1 MSALASQDTIL
12 KSQTVDLLAN
22 PDTSIYS
29 YTWSPEDVLISNG
42 LASVIAQP
50 QQTTT
55 FEVAVTDSQYP
66 QCSDRAEVTVVVEE
80 LICGPPEIYVPN
92 AFTPDGDGLN
102 DEFLVRGENISE
114 LTFKIYNRWGEL
126 VFESTNQQEGWDG
139 IWNDSRVENGVYV
152 YHLDLTC
159 IDGQEYFEKGN
170 VTILK

>member
-1 MSALASQDTIL
+1 
-12 KSQTVDLLAN
+12 
-22 PDTSIYS
+22 
-29 YTWSPEDVLISNG
+29 
-42 LASVIAQP
+42 
-50 QQTTT
+50 
-55 FEVAVTDSQYP
+55 
-66 QCSDRAEVTVVVEE
+66 VEE

-92 AFTPDGDGLN
+92 AFTPDSDGLN
-102 DEFLVRGENISE
+102 DELLVRGENIRD